1 MFSRYLSRRTFLK
14 TSLLGALALGSSSTV
29 FAMHTVEQKS
39 LPAPLSLYNTHT
51 GERLTATYRTSE
63 GGYDVEALKSLNWI
77 LRCHYTNEVADMD
90 IRVLD
95 FLYMVDKRL
104 GGNNEIHIISGYR
117 SSEYNHLLSR
127 GSGRVAKKSLHIE
140 GKAIDIAIPCVNL
153 STLRKTALEL
163 RQGGVGYYPKTGF
176 VHIDSG
182 DLRTW

>member
-14 TSLLGALALGSSSTV
+14 TSLLGALALGSSRTG
-29 FAMHTVEQKS
+29 FAQHMMEQKY
-39 LPAPLSLYNTHT
+39 PPGTVSLYNTHT
-51 GERLTATYRTSE
+51 GERLTATYRTPE
-63 GGYDVEALKSLNWI
+63 GSYDVEALKSLNWI

-95 FLYMVDKRL
+95 FLNMVDKRL

-117 SSEYNHLLSR
+117 SPEYNHLLR
-127 GSGRVAKKSLHIE
+127 RESGRVAKKSLHIE

-153 STLRKTALEL
+153 STLRKTALAL

-176 VHIDSG
+176 IHIDSG
-182 DLRTW
+182 ELRTW